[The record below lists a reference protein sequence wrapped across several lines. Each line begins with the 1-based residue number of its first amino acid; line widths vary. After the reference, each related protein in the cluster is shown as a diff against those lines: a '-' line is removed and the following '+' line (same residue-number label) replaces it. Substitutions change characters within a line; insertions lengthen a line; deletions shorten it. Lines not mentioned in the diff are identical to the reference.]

1 MLSKIFTQPRRLY
14 PALCRL
20 NYRPFS
26 NMNKGPNQGEKVTDK
41 GSDDKAYDLMNAD
54 PVLIFVFLLS
64 FLELKRN

>member
-1 MLSKIFTQPRRLY
+1 
-14 PALCRL
+14 
-20 NYRPFS
+20 
-26 NMNKGPNQGEKVTDK
+26 MNKGPNQGEKVTDK